1 MSGLSK
7 GEGSYI
13 GACPKIGDLL
23 IPVLTV
29 ILLFPWLVFIVR
41 TATGRLESVLSALDK
56 LLAVHAQIREKKL
69 TQLPISTNSAMS
81 FLCKKKVA
89 TSESPVFLRMPS
101 GSVSVGLQAW
111 GFKLIIFTKFS
122 DNENKLCQKS

>member
-23 IPVLTV
+23 SIPVLTV
-29 ILLFPWLVFIVR
+29 ILLFPWLVFVVR

-56 LLAVHAQIREKKL
+56 LLAVHAQIREK
-69 TQLPISTNSAMS
+69 N
-81 FLCKKKVA
+81 
-89 TSESPVFLRMPS
+89 
-101 GSVSVGLQAW
+101 
-111 GFKLIIFTKFS
+111 
-122 DNENKLCQKS
+122 